1 MFGDKSNGT
10 SSSLEGRLFKFLVL
24 KLNELLDIKLEI
36 YFIYSEKYEYST
48 SVGIFVI
55 IYIQ

>member
-1 MFGDKSNGT
+1 MFDEKSNGT
-10 SSSLEGRLFKFLVL
+10 SSSLEGRFFKFLVL

-48 SVGIFVI
+48 SVGMFVI